1 MLIFILFLSGLF
13 AGTVDAIAGGGG
25 LISLPVLISIGM
37 PPHLAFGTNKLQG
50 MIGTLMATLKYYRHG
65 YISLNKASMGIAFG
79 LAGGIAGSVSAQLL
93 SSDFL
98 RDIIPGLLAII
109 FIYTICSP
117 KLGRHDKPARMREL
131 SFYAIFGFLLAFYDG
146 FFGPGT
152 GSFWVFALTF
162 LLGFNLIKATA
173 YTKVFNLT
181 SSFIAMV
188 CFAIGNNIDYRIG
201 LAMAAGQV
209 IGGRLGAHL
218 AISKGAR
225 LIRPIFLAVVSG
237 TIATLIYKRYGTEEN
252 LQAIAAHPLFSTTVL
267 ISAIVLLIAIAL
279 IISFIKRYEHVLA
292 VMHAHETNESD
303 NSLASR
309 TSG

>member
-1 MLIFILFLSGLF
+1 MLLLILFLTGLF

-25 LISLPVLISIGM
+25 LISLPVLFCIGM

-50 MIGTLMATLKYYRHG
+50 MLGTLMATLKYYRHG
-65 YISLNKASMGIAFG
+65 YIALNKVSSGIVFG
-79 LAGGIAGSVSAQLL
+79 LAGGIAGSVAAQLL

-98 RDIIPGLLAII
+98 RSIIPGLLSII
-109 FIYTICSP
+109 FIYTVCSP
-117 KLGRHDKPARMREL
+117 KLGRHDKPAKIREL
-131 SFYAIFGFLLAFYDG
+131 TFYAVFGFALSFYDG

-188 CFAIGNNIDYRIG
+188 CFAIGSNIDYRIG
-201 LAMAAGQV
+201 LVMAAGQL

-218 AISKGAR
+218 AISKGAK
-225 LIRPIFLAVVSG
+225 LIRPIFLTVVSG
-237 TIATLIYKRYGTEEN
+237 TIATLVYKRYGTPEN
-252 LQAIAAHPLFSTTVL
+252 LNAIAAHPLFSTTVL
-267 ISAIVLLIAIAL
+267 ISAIAIIVAIAL
-279 IISFIKRYEHVLA
+279 IIQFIKRYEQLLT
-292 VMHAHETNESD
+292 VMHMHELSESD
-303 NSLASR
+303 NSMASR